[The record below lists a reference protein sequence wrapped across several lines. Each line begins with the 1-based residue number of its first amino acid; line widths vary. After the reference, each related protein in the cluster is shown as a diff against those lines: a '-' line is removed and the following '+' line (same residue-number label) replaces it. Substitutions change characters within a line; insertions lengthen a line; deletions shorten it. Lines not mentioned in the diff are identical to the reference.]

1 MKKTMDWSM
10 FYTAASVLCV
20 CAITFF
26 CLVVAAMP
34 EHCPKHMDNWKC
46 EPGETMRIL
55 VRYSDH
61 TPFISCSRDHEV
73 PENAHIAENE
83 P

>member
-1 MKKTMDWSM
+1 MKQPLDLMV
-10 FYTAASVLCV
+10 FFFIV
-20 CAITFF
+20 CAFVMLGVSAF
-26 CLVVAAMP
+26 DQPP
-34 EHCPKHMDNWKC
+34 EICPKHMDNWKC

-73 PENAHIAENE
+73 PENAHIAESE